1 MKIYIMGGSLDA
13 EGVTQEERESP
24 AFRWVR
30 VTIERL
36 YFPLIPHLNLLA
48 SNDFPAFLRSGG
60 TCYELPE
67 GAFFLL
73 RAKYDPPWQVPYFA
87 RNVVLGIVTKLADE
101 VPRTHR
107 AIHELLLRS

>member
-1 MKIYIMGGSLDA
+1 MKIYIMGGPLEA
-13 EGVTQEERESP
+13 MGVAQEERETPLLS
-24 AFRWVR
+24 WVR
-30 VTIERL
+30 VAIDRL
-36 YFPLIPHLNLLA
+36 YFPLTPHLNLLA
-48 SNDFPAFLRSGG
+48 SNDFPALLRSGA